1 MLEHLPELSEENY
14 SNLSAIKG
22 SMTKVSAIDM
32 NKELKKIVKRPEKEK
47 LRTCIERTAWVI
59 LPSVIVVFTVVY
71 LVIAVYFI
79 NQF

>member
-1 MLEHLPELSEENY
+1 MIDFWLMFGLLLPFSVFFCLVMLEHLPELSEENY

-32 NKELKKIVKRPEKEK
+32 NKELKKIV
-47 LRTCIERTAWVI
+47 
-59 LPSVIVVFTVVY
+59 TVVY